1 MSNKNIFIALMVAGG
16 GLVAYAL
23 WKKKQKKST
32 LNMAQGWKPGDDP
45 LEVNVT
51 SSDSNEIIVTR
62 DELGIPKLTAKQ
74 LLAQYGIN
82 T

>member
-1 MSNKNIFIALMVAGG
+1 MSNKNIFIGLMVAGG

-23 WKKKQKKST
+23 WKKKQKQK
-32 LNMAQGWKPGDDP
+32 QKGIVWKPGDDP
-45 LEVNVT
+45 LKAVVT
-51 SSDSNEIIVTR
+51 SSDPNQITITR
-62 DELGIPKLTAKQ
+62 DELGMPKLTEKQ

>member
-23 WKKKQKKST
+23 WKKKQKKDT
-32 LNMAQGWKPGDDP
+32 IVPGWKPGDDIA
-45 LEVNVT
+45 VT
-51 SSDSNEIIVTR
+51 TSDSGDLMQVKM
-62 DELGIPKLTAKQ
+62 PKMSQKD

>member
-32 LNMAQGWKPGDDP
+32 LNMTPGWKPGDDIA
-45 LEVNVT
+45 VT
-51 SSDSNEIIVTR
+51 TSDDGDLMQVKM
-62 DELGIPKLTAKQ
+62 PKMSQKD

>member
-1 MSNKNIFIALMVAGG
+1 MSNKNIFIGLMVAGG

-23 WKKKQKKST
+23 WKKKQKKAT
-32 LNMAQGWKPGDDP
+32 MIPGWKPGDDIAVTTSDDGSL
-45 LEVNVT
+45 LEVKMPQM
-51 SSDSNEIIVTR
+51 SQKD
-62 DELGIPKLTAKQ
+62 

>member
-1 MSNKNIFIALMVAGG
+1 MNNKNIFIGLMVAGG

-23 WKKKQKKST
+23 WKKKQKKAT
-32 LNMAQGWKPGDDP
+32 LNMTPGWKPGDDIA
-45 LEVNVT
+45 VT
-51 SSDSNEIIVTR
+51 TSDSGDLMQVKM
-62 DELGIPKLTAKQ
+62 PKMSQKD